1 MCSGWR
7 GKSHVCDEAE
17 VGAGAGDRDVS
28 GGGASSVVIY
38 TPILMELFF
47 YCAFA
52 PITVEQYTIIPQI
65 RPSSAFKRDA
75 TNKVHRD
82 LQETVP
88 RILANAT
95 ALAQLQTGWRHL
107 R

>member
-47 YCAFA
+47 TVLLPLLLSNSTRLYHKFA
-52 PITVEQYTIIPQI
+52 RHQPLSEM
-65 RPSSAFKRDA
+65 
-75 TNKVHRD
+75 
-82 LQETVP
+82 P
-88 RILANAT
+88 RTKSIGICRRLC
-95 ALAQLQTGWRHL
+95 LVF
-107 R
+107 

>member
-7 GKSHVCDEAE
+7 GKSYVCDEAE

-28 GGGASSVVIY
+28 GGGAATVVIY
-38 TPILMELFF
+38 APILVELFSLCF
-47 YCAFA
+47 CPYLCR
-52 PITVEQYTIIPQI
+52 TVHDCTIKL
-65 RPSSAFKRDA
+65 RPSSALKRDA

-88 RILANAT
+88 RILASAT
-95 ALAQLQTGWRHL
+95 ALAQVQTGWRHL